1 MGMGASSSLSFY
13 SSSLLPWIMVKM
25 LTRVRSITIMSY
37 RLITY
42 FNIKKANMKTKIG
55 AMFITIEM
63 MVSGIYFT
71 TEY

>member
-1 MGMGASSSLSFY
+1 
-13 SSSLLPWIMVKM
+13 MVKM

-42 FNIKKANMKTKIG
+42 FNIKKASMKTKIG